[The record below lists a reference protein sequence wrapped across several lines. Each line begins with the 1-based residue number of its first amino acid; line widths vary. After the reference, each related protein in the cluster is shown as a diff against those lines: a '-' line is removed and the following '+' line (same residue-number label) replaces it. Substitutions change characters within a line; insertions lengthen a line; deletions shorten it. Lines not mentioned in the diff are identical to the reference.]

1 MAKPAK
7 LNDTAKM
14 AKSFNTIDEIDDLTE
29 KIEMFQY
36 TEKEYKFQKPSD
48 ILRLCDLLKGEIPAI
63 NLLKTRLENGCHIE
77 RQKSRWQL
85 YGENGGKL
93 VSGDSLKQ
101 ILVALIFID
110 C

>member
-1 MAKPAK
+1 MTKPAK
-7 LNDTAKM
+7 LNDSQKM

-36 TEKEYKFQKPSD
+36 TEKEYRYQKPSD
-48 ILRLCDLLKGEIPAI
+48 ILRLCDLLKGEIPAM

-77 RQKSRWQL
+77 RQKGRWQL
-85 YGENGGKL
+85 YGENGEKS

-101 ILVALIFID
+101 ILIALVWVD